1 MRYLY
6 IQVFRSNNFSE
17 IIKIQG
23 EERILLPAIR
33 GTIHDR
39 KFRPLAEN
47 VVHYDFAIHPNRVEN
62 RDLIVSTF
70 SKVTGRS
77 KEYYENRLDSDKTY
91 EFLERNLKHDESK
104 PLLTLKDKGLVAHK
118 HSSRFY
124 PHGHIA
130 SQIIGFT
137 NIDGKGL
144 EGLEWQYDVGL
155 IGKTGW
161 IILETDG
168 HGKSRKN
175 QAYPIQKP
183 VDGNNLVLTIDAE
196 YQAILQDELERS
208 IASTGAAGGMGIIL
222 EPFSGKILA
231 MSSLP
236 DYDSNTPSLSQ
247 QEFIRNRVITDQYEP
262 GSTFKIVPA
271 LAAIHTGKVNIKE
284 EFNCENGSYDFL
296 GTTIKDWSD
305 FSLLTFSQIIEKSSN
320 VGVIKIA
327 ERVGA
332 KDLYRFARKFG
343 FGSESGISF
352 PGETKG
358 RIRTVDEWS
367 KISITQVPLGHE
379 VSVTTLQIAL
389 AYAAIAN
396 GGYLMKPILVG
407 KILNAEGQIIHHE
420 KPQIVRKI
428 SSTENIAS
436 LKSMLQQVVESGTGT
451 SAHLAGW
458 NVAGKTGTAQKFIDG
473 EYSKMKFISSFA
485 GFFPTEDPQLVGV
498 FVLDEPRKGQ
508 HWGGLSAAPIFSNV
522 MKRIIYQDDEIL
534 VHKPRLKSRPT
545 PLPESP
551 PADLLAGRQE
561 NAPLALM
568 TVAVEKINPGVIVPN
583 LQGMSL
589 RSAISTVK
597 KFELTPKVEGSGA
610 VVYQWPIPG
619 TEVSPGSTCSIK
631 LN

>member
-118 HSSRFY
+118 HSSRLY

>member
-118 HSSRFY
+118 HSSRLY

-352 PGETKG
+352 PGEANG
-358 RIRTVDEWS
+358 RLRTIDEWS
-367 KISITQVPLGHE
+367 RISIAQFPLGHE

-396 GGYLMKPILVG
+396 GGYLMKPIIVE
-407 KILNAEGQIIHHE
+407 KIQNAEGQVIHHE
-420 KPQIVRKI
+420 KPQIIRKI
-428 SSTENIAS
+428 SSSKNIAS
-436 LKSMLQQVVESGTGT
+436 LKSMLQRSVENGTGT
-451 SAHLAGW
+451 SAYLAGW

-473 EYSKMKFISSFA
+473 EYSKLKFISSFA
-485 GFFPTEDPQLVGV
+485 GFFPADDPQLVGV
-498 FVLDEPRKGQ
+498 FVLDEPGKGQ
-508 HWGGLSAAPIFSNV
+508 HWGGLSAAPIFKNV

-534 VHKPRLKSRPT
+534 VHKPRLKNRLT
-545 PLPESP
+545 PHPDTSQD
-551 PADLLAGRQE
+551 DLLVGTQD
-561 NAPLALM
+561 NAPLTLM
-568 TVAVEKINPGVIVPN
+568 TVSVEKFNPGVIVPD
-583 LQGMSL
+583 LRGMSL